1 VRDRDFDFYPKI
13 NRGEF
18 AERKK
23 SKYSVEDDDDL
34 DDDIALE
41 AAPEKE
47 ATEDK
52 A

>member
-1 VRDRDFDFYPKI
+1 MKPST
-13 NRGEF
+13 
-18 AERKK
+18 A
-23 SKYSVEDDDDL
+23 DDDDL